1 MKKISLLLVLT
12 LMLFSFAGCTNDDET
27 GDPNSEPGNADV
39 EEPGVED
46 EKPGDIEG
54 EEPSDLDEDKE
65 PGDLDKDEESS
76 DVDTELDSSGKT
88 NTLTGKAKGYGGD
101 VTVTVTVDGDDITDV
116 KAVGNDETEGVGS
129 NAIDQLP
136 DLIAEADSTDVDG
149 VSGATLTSNAIK
161 EAVDDALANE

>member
-12 LMLFSFAGCTNDDET
+12 LMLFSFAGCANDDET
-27 GDPNSEPGNADV
+27 GAENNEPGTTNV
-39 EEPGVED
+39 EPGDED
-46 EKPGDIEG
+46 GKTGDIEG
-54 EEPSDLDEDKE
+54 EEPGDLDKDKE
-65 PGDLDKDEESS
+65 SGDLDKDEESS
-76 DVDTELDSSGKT
+76 DVDTELDSSGETK
-88 NTLTGKAKGYGGD
+88 TLTGKAKGYGGD

-149 VSGATLTSNAIK
+149 VSGATMTSNAIK
-161 EAVDDALANE
+161 EAVSSALANE